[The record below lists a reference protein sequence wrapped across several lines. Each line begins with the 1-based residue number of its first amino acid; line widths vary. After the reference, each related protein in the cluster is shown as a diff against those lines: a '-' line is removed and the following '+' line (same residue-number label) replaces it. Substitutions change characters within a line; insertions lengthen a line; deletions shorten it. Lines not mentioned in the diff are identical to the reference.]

1 MPLLSS
7 EINILEKVCNKA
19 SKIIIRDFGEI
30 EKLQVSKKGPGD
42 FVTKTDQKVE
52 KIIIEELEKARPGFN
67 FLAEEGGGGTTN
79 EKKSEYTW
87 VIDPIDGTTNFM
99 HGIPHFAISIGLEK
113 SGELIAG
120 IIFDPIKNEMFYAEK
135 GRGAYLNNTRIRVSS
150 RNTISDSIALTGGP
164 NYQEDNKEVFYNEY
178 IAMCNHFHQ
187 VRKLGSAAL
196 DLAYVAAGRAE
207 IFWHKNLKYWDIA
220 AGILIVKEAGGTIT
234 DFKGKTFDLKKNQ
247 LLATNARLDNE
258 TTKVLSMIK

>member
-7 EINILEKVCNKA
+7 EINVLEKVCNKA

-42 FVTKTDQKVE
+42 FVTKTDKKVE
-52 KIIIEELEKARPGFN
+52 QIIIEELEKARPGFN
-67 FLAEEGGGGTTN
+67 ILAEEGGIVEN
-79 EKKSEYTW
+79 KSEYTW
-87 VIDPIDGTTNFM
+87 IIDPIDGTTNFM

-113 SGELIAG
+113 SGELIVG

-135 GRGAYLNNTRIRVSS
+135 GRGAYLNNSRIRVSS
-150 RNTISDSIALTGGP
+150 RNTIADSVALTGGP
-164 NYQEDNKEVFYNEY
+164 AFSETHKQNFYEEY
-178 IAMCNHFHQ
+178 VTMSNHFHQ

-207 IFWHKNLKYWDIA
+207 VFWHKNLKYWDIA
-220 AGILIVKEAGGTIT
+220 AGIIIVKEAGGTIS
-234 DFKGKTFDLKKNQ
+234 DFKGKTFDLSKKQ
-247 LLATNARLDNE
+247 ILATNSRIDLE
-258 TTKVLSMIK
+258 TIKILSSVK

>member
-7 EINILEKVCNKA
+7 EINVLEKVCNKA

-42 FVTKTDQKVE
+42 FVTKTDKKVE
-52 KIIIEELEKARPGFN
+52 QIIIEELEKARPGFN
-67 FLAEEGGGGTTN
+67 ILAEEGGTVEN
-79 EKKSEYTW
+79 KSEYTW
-87 VIDPIDGTTNFM
+87 IIDPIDGTTNFM

-113 SGELIAG
+113 SGELIVG

-135 GRGAYLNNTRIRVSS
+135 GRGAYLNNSRIRVSS
-150 RNTISDSIALTGGP
+150 RNTIADSVALTGGP
-164 NYQEDNKEVFYNEY
+164 AFSETHKQNFYEEY
-178 IAMCNHFHQ
+178 VAMSNHFHQ

-207 IFWHKNLKYWDIA
+207 VFWHKKLNYWDIA
-220 AGILIVKEAGGTIT
+220 AGIIIVKEAGGTIT
-234 DFKGKTFDLKKNQ
+234 DYKGKEFKHTNKE
-247 LLATNARLDNE
+247 LLATNSRIDLE
-258 TTKVLSMIK
+258 TTKILSSVK